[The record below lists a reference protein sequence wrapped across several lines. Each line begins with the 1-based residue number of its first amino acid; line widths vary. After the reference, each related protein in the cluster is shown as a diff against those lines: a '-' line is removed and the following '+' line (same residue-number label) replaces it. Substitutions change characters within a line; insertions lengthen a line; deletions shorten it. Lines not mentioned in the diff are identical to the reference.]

1 MLTSRMR
8 SSLSFCPSD
17 KPKEQLGP
25 AVSSLLT
32 QRAGPRLMAL
42 CLSYKV
48 PAILL
53 SVAVSVA
60 NTFAFILMVLPVCN
74 S

>member
-1 MLTSRMR
+1 
-8 SSLSFCPSD
+8 
-17 KPKEQLGP
+17 
-25 AVSSLLT
+25 
-32 QRAGPRLMAL
+32 MAL

-53 SVAVSVA
+53 SVAVAVA
-60 NTFAFILMVLPVCN
+60 NTFALILMVLPVYN